1 MYKIQ
6 HFFKFFFA
14 RYPEL
19 YCTVLRIMSL
29 LQNASKK
36 SCAWKKKKEKIS
48 FYLFFA
54 SGVGFPLT
62 HPKIVLHYN
71 YMHSYPAA
79 HQDHCGRWRNLT
91 QDLCP
96 RGLVCYPR
104 ATTSPVNEPLHLGFS
119 AMVHGKQIF
128 VISSFFL
135 KIVKKYG
142 ESLRLRGLTT
152 KEISSHSHSTENITP
167 HDKASI
173 RLYFIQYTW

>member
-1 MYKIQ
+1 MYKVKIQ

-29 LQNASKK
+29 LQNTSKK
-36 SCAWKKKKEKIS
+36 SC
-48 FYLFFA
+48 A

-79 HQDHCGRWRNLT
+79 HQDHCGRWRNWT

-96 RGLVCYPR
+96 RGLVCYPW